1 MTVAELYDKL
11 IEKELF
17 TEGEL
22 HLITSVNGFN
32 FETLNDCI
40 YARYG
45 YRNYEQLL
53 EDEDD

>member
-1 MTVAELYDKL
+1 MTVEELYNKL

-53 EDEDD
+53 EEEDD